1 MLDTGPVDLPLF
13 WYQRQRSFRGSL
25 NLSRDRLP
33 DGNGARDRN
42 YMNPEQQARENI
54 DRLLIQ
60 AGWAIQNAGA
70 INLYESAGVAVR
82 EFSLKPG
89 HGSADYLL
97 YVNRRAA
104 GIVEA
109 KPEGH
114 TLVGVE
120 TQSEKYSAGLPDIL
134 PAYRRPLPFLYQS
147 TGCETRFT
155 NLLDPSP
162 RSRSLFAFHKPQT
175 LAEWLGVSE
184 SARESTD
191 LDRPMAAE
199 PPDVS
204 LSRSLR
210 RKLKAMPPLDAS
222 ALWPVQERAIES
234 LERSLAAGR
243 RRALVQM
250 ATGSGKTFM
259 ACNQIYRLI
268 KHAGARRVLFLVD
281 RANLGRQALREF
293 QGFTVPDDQRKFTEL
308 YNVQLLQSAR
318 VDPVSRVCIATI
330 QRVYSMLKGEELDP
344 QLEELSGFELPPTG
358 TEPPPVEYNPDVPIE
373 TFDFIITDECHRS
386 IYNLWRQVLDYFDAF
401 TIGLTATPSKQTF
414 GFFRQNLVMEYS
426 HRQAVADGINVD
438 FDVYRIRTEIT
449 EGGSTVEA
457 GYYVDRRNR
466 LTRKVRWEQLE
477 EDLTYLPNQ
486 LDRDVVAEDQL
497 RTIVRT
503 FRDRLFT
510 DIFPHRR
517 DVPKT
522 IIFAKDDSHADDV
535 VRVVRREFD
544 KGNDFCQKITYRT
557 TGARPEDLLSS
568 FRNSYNPRV
577 VVTVDMIA
585 TGTDIKPVEIV
596 FFMRNVRSRGFFEQ
610 MKGRGVRT
618 ISPTDF
624 NAVTPDADNKDR
636 FVIVDAVGVT
646 ENRLS
651 DSYTL
656 ERKPTISFEKLLDLV
671 SMGNRDP
678 EVLSSLASRLARLDC
693 RLTPRDRQTI
703 EAAAG
708 GTPLQDLVSG
718 LTAATDPDAAVEA
731 ARQATGEQE
740 PSPEAV
746 DRAERQLLEEAARPF
761 AQNPELRQTLV
772 DVRRSYEQTIDT
784 VSADSLIA
792 AGFSSEQAGALVQSF
807 QEFIEQNRDEIT
819 ALQVLYDRPYRRRLS
834 YRDIKELADALQA
847 PPRSWTTDRLW
858 EAYRRLDESRV
869 RGSGQRVLAD
879 VVSLV
884 RHAIGATGELAPFED
899 RVRER
904 FQGWLAMQETAGRDF
919 SPEQRRW
926 LEDIRDHIA
935 GSVSMD
941 VSDFQYAPF
950 NQQGGLAR
958 AYDLFGDELQAII
971 EELNLELAA

>member
-1 MLDTGPVDLPLF
+1 MRRSPVPPGSAIFYTDF
-13 WYQRQRSFRGSL
+13 WDPPGGS
-25 NLSRDRLP
+25 SPPSP
-33 DGNGARDRN
+33 DGAPNLD

-54 DRLLIQ
+54 DRLLIR
-60 AGWAIQNAGA
+60 AGWAVQNADA
-70 INLYESAGVAVR
+70 VNLYESAGVAVR

-120 TQSEKYSAGLPDIL
+120 TQSEKYSTGLPDIL

-147 TGCETRFT
+147 TGVESRFT
-155 NLLDPSP
+155 NLLDPDS
-162 RSRSLFAFHKPQT
+162 RSRSLFAFHKPET
-175 LAEWLGVSE
+175 LAAWLGASE
-184 SARESTD
+184 SAPDSHD
-191 LDRPMAAE
+191 LDRPMAAQ
-199 PPDVS
+199 PPDGF
-204 LSRSLR
+204 LPRNLR
-210 RKLKAMPPLDAS
+210 RNLRAMPPLDAS
-222 ALWPVQERAIES
+222 ELWPVQERAIES

-243 RRALVQM
+243 PRALVQM

-281 RANLGRQALREF
+281 RSNLGRQALREF
-293 QGFTVPDDQRKFTEL
+293 QGFSVPGGGRKFTEL

-318 VDPVSRVCIATI
+318 VDDVSRVCIATI

-344 QLEELSGFELPPTG
+344 QLEELSGFELPLTG

-386 IYNLWRQVLDYFDAF
+386 IYNLWRQVLEYFDASI
-401 TIGLTATPSKQTF
+401 IGLTATPSRQTF
-414 GFFRQNLVMEYS
+414 GFFQQNLVMEYN
-426 HRQAVADGINVD
+426 HRQAVADNINVD

-449 EGGSTVEA
+449 DQGSTVKA
-457 GYYVDRRNR
+457 GYHVDRRNR

-486 LDRDVVAEDQL
+486 LDRDVVAEDQI

-510 DIFPHRR
+510 DIFPRRR

-522 IIFAKDDSHADDV
+522 IIFAKDDSHADDI

-544 KGNDFCQKITYRT
+544 KGNDFCQKITYKT

-624 NAVTPDADNKDR
+624 NAVTPDSPNKDR

-646 ENRLS
+646 ENELS
-651 DSYTL
+651 DSYSL

-671 SMGNRDP
+671 SMGDRDP
-678 EVLSSLASRLARLDC
+678 DTLSSLASRLARLD
-693 RLTPRDRQTI
+693 RQLTPRDRQTI

-708 GTPLQDLVSG
+708 GAALHDLVSD
-718 LTAATDPDAAVEA
+718 LVAATDPDAAVEA

-740 PSPEAV
+740 PSSEAV
-746 DRAERQLLEEAARPF
+746 DRTERQLLEEAARPF
-761 AQNPELRQTLV
+761 AGNPELRQTLV

-784 VSADSLIA
+784 VSADSLID
-792 AGFSSEQAGALVQSF
+792 AGFSSEQAGVLVQSF
-807 QEFIEQNRDEIT
+807 KEFIEENRDEIT
-819 ALQVLYDRPYRRRLS
+819 ALQVLYERPYRQRLG
-834 YRDIKELADALQA
+834 YRDIKDLADALQA
-847 PPRSWTTDRLW
+847 PPRSWTPDRLW

-879 VVSLV
+879 IVSLV
-884 RHAIGATGELAPFED
+884 RHAIGATGELEPFED
-899 RVRER
+899 QVRLR
-904 FQGWLAMQETAGRDF
+904 FQGWMAMQETAGRDF
-919 SPEQRRW
+919 TPEQRRW
-926 LEDIRDHIA
+926 LEAIRDHIA

-941 VSDFQYAPF
+941 VSDLQYAPF

-958 AYDLFGDELQAII
+958 AYELFGDQLEAII